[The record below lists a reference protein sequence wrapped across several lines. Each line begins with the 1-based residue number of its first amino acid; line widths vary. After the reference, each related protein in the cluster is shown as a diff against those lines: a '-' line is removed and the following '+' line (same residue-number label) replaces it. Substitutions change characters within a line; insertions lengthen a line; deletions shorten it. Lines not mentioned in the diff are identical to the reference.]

1 MSIQIKIDKFPKI
14 RPIDVLKNVID
25 EVILYS
31 PVYGTLRFKRI
42 DNGIF
47 TYPIICEF
55 VNAQGDAE
63 EIAFTEEGK
72 LIAISDAE
80 CVLFPSK
87 NSHNWI
93 KQYICKY
100 GEAVMYLER
109 ESDII
114 WSLATNVDGN
124 KVMCDNGVIIEVY
137 CKIAVK
143 DFDFESRI
151 KMVE

>member
-1 MSIQIKIDKFPKI
+1 MNIKINKFPKVK
-14 RPIDVLKNVID
+14 PIDVLKNVID

-31 PVYGTLRFKRI
+31 PAYGALRFKRI
-42 DNGIF
+42 DNSMF

-55 VNAQGDAE
+55 INPQGNAE
-63 EIAFTEEGK
+63 EVAFTDEGK
-72 LIAISDAE
+72 LINTPDAE
-80 CVLFPSK
+80 CILFPSK

-137 CKIAVK
+137 CKISVK

-151 KMVE
+151 KTVE

>member
-1 MSIQIKIDKFPKI
+1 MNIKINKFPKI

-42 DNGIF
+42 DNGMF
-47 TYPIICEF
+47 TYPIICELI
-55 VNAQGDAE
+55 NPQGNAE

-72 LIAISDAE
+72 LINLPDAE

-87 NSHNWI
+87 NEYNWI

-100 GEAVMYLER
+100 GEPVMYLEQKT
-109 ESDII
+109 DVI
-114 WSLATNVDGN
+114 WALGTNTDGN
-124 KVMCDNGVIIEVY
+124 KVMCDNGTIIEVF
-137 CKIAVK
+137 CKISVK
-143 DFDFESRI
+143 DFDFKSRI
-151 KMVE
+151 KIVE

>member
-1 MSIQIKIDKFPKI
+1 MDIKINKFPKI
-14 RPIDVLKNVID
+14 RPIDILKNCI
-25 EVILYS
+25 EGITLYS
-31 PVYGTLRFKRI
+31 PVYGVLRFKHI
-42 DNGIF
+42 DNGVF

-55 VNAQGDAE
+55 INPQGNAE

-72 LIAISDAE
+72 LINIPDAE

-87 NSHNWI
+87 NSHNWLG
-93 KQYICKY
+93 QYMCKW

-137 CKIAVK
+137 YKISVK

-151 KMVE
+151 KIID